1 MIEITKSAQE
11 YFGRLIAQQEMDDIG
26 LHLSVLKPGTPL
38 ASCDLQFHVP
48 GQSGEKELEFNYDE
62 FKLYIPASN
71 EQWLEE
77 AKIDFE
83 KSDAGGQ
90 LTIKA
95 PGIKGT
101 KPGEDAGLAE
111 KVGWILEAE
120 INPGLASHGGM
131 VSLELITEK
140 NEVVLQF
147 GGGTI
152 GHPEGIQ
159 QGAIANRVAL
169 EVMVQA
175 RNEGRD
181 YMAEGPEI
189 LQKAAKWCSPLKA
202 ALDTWKDIT
211 FNYESTDTPDFV
223 PTATTSK

>member
-48 GQSGEKELEFNYDE
+48 GQSGEKELEFNFDQ
-62 FKLYIPASN
+62 FNLYVPTSS
-71 EQWLEE
+71 EEWLEE

-83 KSDAGGQ
+83 NSDAGGQ

-101 KPGEDAGLAE
+101 KPADSAELAE
-111 KVGWILEAE
+111 RVAWILEAE

-131 VSLELITEK
+131 VQLEQITDK
-140 NEVVLQF
+140 NEVVLRF
-147 GGGTI
+147 GGGCQGCGMVNVTLQ
-152 GHPEGIQ
+152 EGIEKT
-159 QGAIANRVAL
+159 L
-169 EVMVQA
+169 KEYLPEVTAVIDA
-175 RNEGRD
+175 
-181 YMAEGPEI
+181 
-189 LQKAAKWCSPLKA
+189 
-202 ALDTWKDIT
+202 
-211 FNYESTDTPDFV
+211 TDH
-223 PTATTSK
+223 ATGDNPYYK